1 MDPINYYRRVLLY
14 YAFRL
19 FPIDN
24 NKIFIV
30 NFDGKGYGES
40 PKYIV
45 EEIIK
50 RQLNYKMVWAVKNKT
65 NSFPEIVIPVYIN
78 SVRAIYE
85 EVTAKIW
92 INNTR
97 KDLCVRKRKNQFY
110 IQTWHGDFCFKKIEK
125 DVENTLPKEY
135 IQRAKHDSGLIDV
148 FLSSSQSRTVLYKTA
163 FWYKGEIF
171 ECGSPREDIFF
182 HSHESI
188 KNKVFKYFNIKD
200 NNIRIILY
208 APTFRNVSLTHGNL
222 DIYKLDWNL
231 LLNRIREKTSSS
243 WIVFSRLHPNLV
255 RLSAIVSSKNYN
267 DIIIDATYYDDI
279 QELIVAS
286 DILIT
291 DYSGC
296 MYEFALL
303 NKPVFLYVN
312 DYKDYF
318 LERGFYVDL
327 ESLPFPYAFDING
340 LIDNIVSFNGDNY
353 LYRLKEFFSQ
363 MKPKAD
369 GRASE
374 RVVDRLLCL

>member
-1 MDPINYYRRVLLY
+1 VDPINYYGRVLLY
-14 YAFRL
+14 YVFRV
-19 FPIDN
+19 FPIDT
-24 NKIFIV
+24 NKIFII

-50 RQLNYKMVWAVKNKT
+50 RQLNYKILWAVNNKT

-135 IQRAKHDSGLIDV
+135 IKRAKHDSSLIDIL
-148 FLSSSQSRTVLYKTA
+148 LSSSQSRTTLYKRA
-163 FWYKGEIF
+163 FWYKGEVF
-171 ECGSPREDIFF
+171 ECGSPREDILFNPNGN
-182 HSHESI
+182 I
-188 KNKVFKYFNIKD
+188 KNKVLKYFNIKD
-200 NNIRIILY
+200 NIRIILY
-208 APTFRNVSLTHGNL
+208 APTFRNASLTHGNFDL
-222 DIYKLDWNL
+222 YKLDWNSI
-231 LLNRIREKTSSS
+231 LNRIEEKTDSN
-243 WIVFSRLHPNLV
+243 WIVLFRLHPNLV
-255 RLSAIVSSKNYN
+255 KLSTIFSSENFN
-267 DIIIDATYYDDI
+267 NTIINATYYDDM
-279 QELIVAS
+279 QELIMAS

-291 DYSGC
+291 DYSSS

-303 NKPVFLYVN
+303 NKPVFLYAN

-327 ESLPFPYAFDING
+327 TSLPFPYAFDMDG
-340 LIDNIVSFNGDNY
+340 LIDNIGFFNNDDY
-353 LYRLKEFFSQ
+353 LYRLKEFFAQ
-363 MKPKAD
+363 IKPKTD

-374 RVVDRLLCL
+374 RIVERLLCL